1 MNVKEFELNGNMETE
16 GITEDFIWYES
27 EILRKDM
34 QMWSHRFEKLV
45 KVAEARHKEHIKM
58 LQDVMQQNHLLKK
71 QIAKLKGEENEG

>member
-34 QMWSHRFEKLV
+34 QMWSHRFE
-45 KVAEARHKEHIKM
+45 
-58 LQDVMQQNHLLKK
+58 
-71 QIAKLKGEENEG
+71 

>member
-1 MNVKEFELNGNMETE
+1 MTPKEFYIRDSVETE

-45 KVAEARHKEHIKM
+45 KVAEARHKEHVKM

-71 QIAKLKGEENEG
+71 QLKEKNDGR

>member
-1 MNVKEFELNGNMETE
+1 MTPEEFYIRDSVETE

-34 QMWSHRFEKLV
+34 QMWSLRFEKLV

-58 LQDVMQQNHLLKK
+58 LQDVMKQNHLLKK
-71 QIAKLKGEENEG
+71 QLKERE